1 MAVAIASDASAWRGR
16 LQLGFSHREG
26 RTCLSE
32 RRREGPLAV
41 QRPFYPEGG
50 ICHVYLL
57 HPPGGVVGGD
67 WLELDV
73 TAGAHGQVLLTT
85 PGATKFYRSA
95 APQAVQDQRL
105 RIEQGAGLEWL
116 PQENIYFPGARVRLN
131 TRVELAGDARFA
143 LWESHS
149 LGRPVNHEAFD
160 EGELDLRL
168 QVWHDG
174 RPLLLE
180 RLRVTPQRRGDS
192 AGLAGHPV
200 VATQLFFPADR
211 EALAIA
217 REEIGS
223 GEESLTSATLVD
235 GLLVV
240 RYLGNSTEKAR
251 ILFTSIWS
259 RLREPLLGRRPV
271 PPRIWAT

>member
-1 MAVAIASDASAWRGR
+1 MPVAIASDGSAWRGR

-50 ICHVYLL
+50 VCHVYLL

-67 WLELDV
+67 RLELDV
-73 TAGAHGQVLLTT
+73 TAGTHGEVLLTT

-105 RIEQGAGLEWL
+105 RVEGGAGLEWL

-131 TRVELAGDARFA
+131 TRVELADKARFA
-143 LWESHS
+143 MWESHS
-149 LGRPVNHEAFD
+149 LGRPANHEAFD

-168 QVWHDG
+168 EVWHEG

-180 RLRVTPQRRGDS
+180 RLQVTSERRADS
-192 AGLAGHPV
+192 AGLAGEPV
-200 VATQLFFPADR
+200 VATQLFFPADAA
-211 EALAIA
+211 ALALA
-217 REEIGS
+217 REEISAREELLS
-223 GEESLTSATLVD
+223 GATLVD
-235 GLLVV
+235 GLLII
-240 RYLGNSTEKAR
+240 RYLGDSTERAR
-251 ILFTSIWS
+251 NLFTSIWT
-259 RLREPLLGRRPV
+259 RLRQPLLGRRPV

>member
-1 MAVAIASDASAWRGR
+1 MPVAIASDASTWRGR

-50 ICHVYLL
+50 VCHVYLL

-67 WLELDV
+67 RLELDV
-73 TAGAHGQVLLTT
+73 TAGSHGEVLLTT

-105 RIEQGAGLEWL
+105 RIEEGASLEWL
-116 PQENIYFPGARVRLN
+116 PQENIYFPGARVQMN
-131 TRVELAGDARFA
+131 TRVELADQARFC

-149 LGRPVNHEAFD
+149 LGRPVNSEAFD
-160 EGELDLRL
+160 EGDLDLRL
-168 QVWHDG
+168 EVWHDG

-180 RLRVTPQRRGDS
+180 RLRVTPERRADS
-192 AGLAGHPV
+192 AGLVGRAV
-200 VATQLFFPADR
+200 VATQLFFPAD
-211 EALAIA
+211 EAALAMA
-217 REEIGS
+217 REEIS
-223 GEESLTSATLVD
+223 AREEPLAGATLVD
-235 GLLVV
+235 GLLII
-240 RYLGNSTEKAR
+240 RYLGDSTEQAR
-251 ILFTSIWS
+251 KLFTSIWTC
-259 RLREPLLGRRPV
+259 LREPLLGRRAV